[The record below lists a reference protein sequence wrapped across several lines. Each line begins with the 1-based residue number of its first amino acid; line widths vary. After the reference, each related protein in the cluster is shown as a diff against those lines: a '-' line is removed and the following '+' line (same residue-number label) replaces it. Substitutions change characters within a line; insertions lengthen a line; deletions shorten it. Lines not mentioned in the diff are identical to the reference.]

1 MKSIAFVIPYFGKFN
16 NYFQL
21 FLNSCKYNT
30 DCDWIIFTD
39 DNTYYDYP
47 ENVIVHYITFEKIK
61 QIFQDKFN
69 FKISL
74 EYPYKLC
81 DYRPSYGYIFSE
93 YISNYKFWGY
103 CDTDLI
109 WGKISNFINIKD
121 LDKYDKIGFL
131 GHCTIYKNNKLI
143 NNMFMSELNGV
154 KRYKDVLTTNGNC
167 SFDEEFNNSINNI
180 FEYQN
185 LKIRK
190 DQYEANI
197 YTKSSNFRITRMEF
211 DLKKYIIEKNKKSF
225 FVWDRGV
232 LFRYIKNKEITVE
245 EYMYMHLQSRKMTV
259 RLKNLSVD
267 KYKIIPNSFDY
278 LERNVIESN
287 NFKEIRKKYF
297 NLHYFKLRSSNLLK
311 KIIKNIS

>member
-1 MKSIAFVIPYFGKFN
+1 MKSIAFIIPYFGKFN

-39 DNTYYDYP
+39 DNTHYDYP
-47 ENVIVHYITFEKIK
+47 ENVIVHYITFEKLK
-61 QIFQDKFN
+61 QIFQDKFK

-121 LDKYDKIGFL
+121 LNKYDKIGFL
-131 GHCTIYKNNKLI
+131 GHCTIYKNSKVI

-154 KRYKDVLTTNGNC
+154 KIYKDVFTTNGNC

-197 YTKSSNFRITRMEF
+197 YTKSSNFRITKMEF

-225 FVWDRGV
+225 FVWDRGA
-232 LFRYIKNKEITVE
+232 LFRYIKNEEITVE

-278 LERNVIESN
+278 LEKNVIESN

>member
-1 MKSIAFVIPYFGKFN
+1 MKSIAFIIPYFGKFN

-197 YTKSSNFRITRMEF
+197 YTKSSNFRITKMEF

-278 LERNVIESN
+278 LEKNVIESN

>member
-1 MKSIAFVIPYFGKFN
+1 
-16 NYFQL
+16 
-21 FLNSCKYNT
+21 
-30 DCDWIIFTD
+30 
-39 DNTYYDYP
+39 
-47 ENVIVHYITFEKIK
+47 
-61 QIFQDKFN
+61 
-69 FKISL
+69 
-74 EYPYKLC
+74 
-81 DYRPSYGYIFSE
+81 
-93 YISNYKFWGY
+93 
-103 CDTDLI
+103 
-109 WGKISNFINIKD
+109 
-121 LDKYDKIGFL
+121 
-131 GHCTIYKNNKLI
+131 
-143 NNMFMSELNGV
+143 MSELNGV